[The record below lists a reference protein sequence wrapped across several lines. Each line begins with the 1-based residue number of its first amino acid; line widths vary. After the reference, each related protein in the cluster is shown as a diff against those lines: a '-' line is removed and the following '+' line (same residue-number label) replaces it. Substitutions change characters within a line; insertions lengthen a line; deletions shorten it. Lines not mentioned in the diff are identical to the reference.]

1 MTKYSLSQ
9 GLVVKRLT
17 PAAQQL
23 GMQSSMHCAKYQVPP
38 VESCCSS
45 CVVEDLPILIQVAV
59 HKCYV
64 N

>member
-45 CVVEDLPILIQVAV
+45 CVVEDLPILST
-59 HKCYV
+59 
-64 N
+64 